1 MPKFTPSLKTTFE
14 TVVKIKI
21 LTYCLGLLLVGL
33 AVATPGS
40 PIVKEKSSRTQTMV
54 KDGLTEKYYLNIDL
68 PNTKPNGTKSY
79 PSGSAINCDL
89 YAISL
94 SPDFQMEQTIA
105 HHENQ
110 FRTSRRF
117 TTYLKI

>member
-1 MPKFTPSLKTTFE
+1 M
-14 TVVKIKI
+14 KIKI
-21 LTYCLGLLLVGL
+21 ITYCLGLLLVGL

-40 PIVKEKSSRTQTMV
+40 PIVKEKSSQRQTIV
-54 KDGLTEKYYLNIDL
+54 KGGLTEKYYLSIDL

-79 PSGSAINCDL
+79 PSGTAINCNL

-94 SPDFQMEQTIA
+94 SRDFQIEQTIA
-105 HHENQ
+105 HHENL
-110 FRTSRRF
+110 FRTRRRF

>member
-1 MPKFTPSLKTTFE
+1 M
-14 TVVKIKI
+14 KIKI

-33 AVATPGS
+33 AIATPGL
-40 PIVKEKSSRTQTMV
+40 PIVKEKSSQTQTIV
-54 KDGLTEKYYLNIDL
+54 KDGLSEKYYLNVDL
-68 PNTKPNGTKSY
+68 PNTKPNGTNNLM
-79 PSGSAINCDL
+79 SGTAINCDI

-94 SPDFQMEQTIA
+94 SRDFHIERTIA
-105 HHENQ
+105 YHENL

>member
-1 MPKFTPSLKTTFE
+1 M
-14 TVVKIKI
+14 KIKI

-33 AVATPGS
+33 AIATPGS
-40 PIVKEKSSRTQTMV
+40 PIVKEKSSQTQTIV
-54 KDGLTEKYYLNIDL
+54 KDGLSEKYYLNIDL
-68 PNTKPNGTKSY
+68 PNYK
-79 PSGSAINCDL
+79 PSGTNNLLLGTAFNCDL

-94 SPDFQMEQTIA
+94 SRDFQIEQTVA
-105 HHENQ
+105 HYENL

>member
-1 MPKFTPSLKTTFE
+1 M
-14 TVVKIKI
+14 
-21 LTYCLGLLLVGL
+21 VGI
-33 AVATPGS
+33 AIATPGS
-40 PIVKEKSSRTQTMV
+40 PIVKEKSSQSQTIM

-68 PNTKPNGTKSY
+68 PNSR
-79 PSGSAINCDL
+79 PSGTNNLQLGAALNCDL

-94 SPDFQMEQTIA
+94 SPDFHIEQTIA